1 MLFFCKKPTSFLE
14 GRDYENNT
22 VLFLVAEVHM
32 LIFNSSVEVG
42 FQVPA
47 GGCILSSVAQFLMNT
62 KNKTIGHAE
71 TVPAFVDFFADT
83 ALLVELD
90 VADFTA
96 V

>member
-47 GGCILSSVAQFLMNT
+47 GVCILSSVAPFLMNT
-62 KNKTIGHAE
+62 KK
-71 TVPAFVDFFADT
+71 
-83 ALLVELD
+83 
-90 VADFTA
+90 VAATEN
-96 V
+96 VSGTRGTTEK